1 MLGKM
6 RDYLLALVVIFGSW
20 HLGSSIMAKPFLPT
34 PLAVIQEFSL
44 LLIKGQL
51 LSHFLISS
59 YRVFLSLAISF
70 LLAVPLGLVMGRTP
84 ALDRIAAPVIYVLY
98 PLPKSVF
105 LPIIVVFLGLG
116 NLPKIVLI
124 CLIVFFQIVVTA
136 RDAARNIPLQ
146 SLLSLK
152 SLHATTWQ
160 TYRHLVWPYCLPKI
174 LTSLRVSLGTA
185 IAVLFLAETFA
196 STDGLGYFILDAM
209 ERKEYPAMYAGI
221 LAMGLLGVITYA
233 LVDLMENHL
242 CKWTK
247 Y

>member
-1 MLGKM
+1 
-6 RDYLLALVVIFGSW
+6 
-20 HLGSSIMAKPFLPT
+20 
-34 PLAVIQEFSL
+34 
-44 LLIKGQL
+44 
-51 LSHFLISS
+51 
-59 YRVFLSLAISF
+59 
-70 LLAVPLGLVMGRTP
+70 
-84 ALDRIAAPVIYVLY
+84 
-98 PLPKSVF
+98 
-105 LPIIVVFLGLG
+105 
-116 NLPKIVLI
+116 
-124 CLIVFFQIVVTA
+124 
-136 RDAARNIPLQ
+136 
-146 SLLSLK
+146 
-152 SLHATTWQ
+152 LHATTWQ

-233 LVDLMENHL
+233 LVDLIENRF